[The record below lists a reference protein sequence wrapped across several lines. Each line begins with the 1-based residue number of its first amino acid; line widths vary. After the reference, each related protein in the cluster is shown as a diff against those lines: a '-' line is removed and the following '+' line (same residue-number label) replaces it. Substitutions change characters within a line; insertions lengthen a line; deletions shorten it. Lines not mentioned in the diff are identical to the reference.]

1 MKDTLE
7 KTIHMEPEAC
17 EAPNSKNDREGF
29 LGLLKYMFV
38 GMIFGI
44 IFIKA
49 EIVSWYRIQEMF
61 LFHSFHMYGIIG
73 VAVVLGAIQVAILK
87 KINCKD
93 IKGNPITFKPKAFS
107 IPRYLL
113 GGIIFGLGWA
123 MTGAC
128 PGPMYTL
135 VGHGLPIMLV
145 VIGSAVLGTL
155 TYGAVRSKLP
165 H

>member
-61 LFHSFHMYGIIG
+61 LLDSFHMYGVIGSAVITGIISVFIIKKFNIKTIHG
-73 VAVVLGAIQVAILK
+73 ETVVIK
-87 KINCKD
+87 DKIFN
-93 IKGNPITFKPKAFS
+93 KGQI
-107 IPRYLL
+107 Y
-113 GGIIFGLGWA
+113 GGLIFGLGWA
-123 MTGAC
+123 LTGAC
-128 PGPMYTL
+128 PGPLYAQVGIGHLSIIVTL
-135 VGHGLPIMLV
+135 L
-145 VIGSAVLGTL
+145 SAIAGVWI
-155 TYGAVRSKLP
+155 YGKFRDKLP

>member
-1 MKDTLE
+1 MK
-7 KTIHMEPEAC
+7 
-17 EAPNSKNDREGF
+17 G
-29 LGLLKYMFV
+29 LKY
-38 GMIFGI
+38 IFGGI
-44 IFIKA
+44 LFG
-49 EIVSWYRIQEMF
+49 IVMTKSEAISWFRIQEMF

-73 VAVVLGAIQVAILK
+73 VAVVLGIIQVAVLK
-87 KINCKD
+87 KIECKD
-93 IKGNPITFKPKAFS
+93 IEGKPITFKPKDWS

-135 VGHGLPIMLV
+135 VGHGLPIILV
-145 VIGSAVLGTL
+145 VIISALLGTL
-155 TYGAVRSKLP
+155 AYGALRSKLP